1 MKLFGISLAAAAL
14 FALAPMASYAQ
25 HSHANGKADAHTA
38 PGETHAHVS
47 PHGGVVRSASPY
59 HLELVAQPT
68 ELAFYLLGAKMSAV
82 PNKGMSG
89 SVLVQLSTNA
99 TVTVALTP
107 AGDDHLVAKLP
118 AGAKVRTAIVTLN
131 TADGKALTV
140 RFDKLDETHASKAVG
155 AAYIC
160 PMHSDVTASAPGKCS
175 KCGMAL
181 VKKS

>member
-1 MKLFGISLAAAAL
+1 MKMLRSLLAALALLAAAP
-14 FALAPMASYAQ
+14 LAHAQHAEMAS
-25 HSHANGKADAHTA
+25 
-38 PGETHAHVS
+38 GETHAHVA
-47 PHGGVVRSASPY
+47 PHGGVGVGRSASPY

-68 ELAFYLLGAKMSAV
+68 ELAFYLLGTKMSAV

-99 TVTVALTP
+99 TVTVPLAL
-107 AGDDHLVAKLP
+107 AGDDHLAAKLP

-140 RFDKLDETHASKAVG
+140 RFDKLDEPHGHKAVG
-155 AAYIC
+155 AAFAC
-160 PMHSDVTASAPGKCS
+160 PMHPEVTATEPGKCP

>member
-1 MKLFGISLAAAAL
+1 MKLFGISLAAAAF
-14 FALAPMASYAQ
+14 FALAPMTSHAQ
-25 HSHANGKADAHTA
+25 HAHANGKVDAHTA
-38 PGETHAHVS
+38 AGETHAHVS
-47 PHGGVVRSASPY
+47 PHGGVVRSVSPY
-59 HLELVAQPT
+59 HLELVAQPA

-89 SVLVQLSTNA
+89 SVLMQLSTNA
-99 TVTVALTP
+99 TVTVALTS

-118 AGAKVRTAIVTLN
+118 AGAKVHTAIVTLN

-140 RFDKLDETHASKAVG
+140 RFDKLDETHATKAVS
-155 AAYIC
+155 AAYSC
-160 PMHSDVTASAPGKCS
+160 PMHSDVTAAEPGKCS